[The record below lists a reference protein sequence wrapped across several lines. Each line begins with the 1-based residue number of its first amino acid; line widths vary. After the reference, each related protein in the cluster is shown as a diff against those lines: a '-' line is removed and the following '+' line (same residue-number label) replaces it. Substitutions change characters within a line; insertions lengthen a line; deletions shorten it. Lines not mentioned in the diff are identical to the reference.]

1 MTEATDPPEDH
12 PEPEQPATAE
22 ERFPE
27 LAELEDEIRRRI
39 RSNQR
44 FLERFMDEDF
54 ADEDSTEED
63 EEPPADREEL

>member
-1 MTEATDPPEDH
+1 MTEPTDSPADR
-12 PEPEQPATAE
+12 PEPEQPAAVE

-39 RSNQR
+39 RNNQR

-63 EEPPADREEL
+63 EEPPPDSEEL